1 MYWKYISILY
11 IMYVTT
17 INEKIGHRFER
28 EQEEVNGK
36 IGRGNDLMI
45 L

>member
-1 MYWKYISILY
+1 M
-11 IMYVTT
+11 
-17 INEKIGHRFER
+17 INEKIGHKFER
-28 EQEEVNGK
+28 EQEEVNEK